1 MKLMVR
7 LSSLGILVLLVA
19 LLMAHP
25 AAAQSYDWSNTGS
38 TGNFLNNSFF
48 NATATGPT
56 LKFKSVFTGTIVK
69 RYLVTNTFGSSTS
82 SIPGW
87 TTLRAAFTDD
97 SANGS
102 VVIKLFKIAKCDN
115 TETQLCEIDSSD
127 ASGVQCESCALAS
140 SSDVDFANFS
150 YWVEVT
156 LSRTATSANEQIH
169 SVALN

>member
-1 MKLMVR
+1 MKLMAR
-7 LSSLGILVLLVA
+7 LSSLSILA
-19 LLMAHP
+19 LLLALP

-38 TGNFLNNSFF
+38 AGNFLNNSFF
-48 NATATGPT
+48 SASASGPT
-56 LKFKSVFTGTIVK
+56 LKFNSFSTGTIVK
-69 RYLVTNTFGSSTS
+69 RYLVTNTFGSATS

-87 TTLRAAFTDD
+87 TTLRAAFTDT

-102 VVIKLFKIAKCDN
+102 VVIKLFKVAKCDN

-127 ASGVQCESCALAS
+127 AAGVQCASCALAS

-156 LSRTATSANEQIH
+156 LSRTSTSASEQIH